1 VRTTLSIDDDVLH
14 AAKEVARAERRSAG
28 EVISEMARV
37 GFAQSLG
44 TSSNASAQGALAA
57 LGIKTL
63 PRRGSIVTQEQV
75 NELRDEL
82 GI

>member
-1 VRTTLSIDDDVLH
+1 LSIDDDVLH
-14 AAKEVARAERRSAG
+14 AAKEIARAERRSAG
-28 EVISEMARV
+28 AVISDMARA

-44 TSSNASAQGALAA
+44 ASSNASAQGPLAA

-63 PRRGSIVTQEQV
+63 PRRGGIVTQEQV
-75 NELRDEL
+75 NQLRDEL